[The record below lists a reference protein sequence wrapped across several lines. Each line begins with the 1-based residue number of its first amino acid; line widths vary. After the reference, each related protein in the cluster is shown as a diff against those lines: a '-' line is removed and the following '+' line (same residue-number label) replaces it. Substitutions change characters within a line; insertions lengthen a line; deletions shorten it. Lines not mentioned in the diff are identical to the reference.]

1 MHFIKTALYNDKCEY
16 FFKIM
21 WDSNSGSQA
30 RDNIQRIVT
39 RALIKGIKLVHGC
52 REDPERRV
60 LPVVVELHNMLIEIV
75 RIFFDVLKNR
85 KFQQKWGRL
94 EEFFMLIEN
103 VTTEDYQ
110 HAEFML
116 SHELKRDGEDD
127 VVTKLCDFMM

>member
-1 MHFIKTALYNDKCEY
+1 
-16 FFKIM
+16 
-21 WDSNSGSQA
+21 
-30 RDNIQRIVT
+30 
-39 RALIKGIKLVHGC
+39 
-52 REDPERRV
+52 
-60 LPVVVELHNMLIEIV
+60 MLIEIV

-116 SHELKRDGEDD
+116 GHELKRDGEDD